1 MLFLF
6 LFYIYIFAVW
16 VFCLHVCTYMQH
28 VCAGPTGVR
37 TTSNP
42 LEPELSC
49 ESREVNPG
57 PLQEQQVC
65 LTAEPSLQPQHSMA
79 LKYVCNTHSPYIR
92 QLSTDPPAHF
102 TRVRR
107 TALGPLA
114 STEAPSEFL
123 RNIGCFWR
131 KAKLLLFLNCK
142 LFELGPVM
150 FLTLNAR
157 TEKIITKLPK
167 K

>member
-1 MLFLF
+1 M
-6 LFYIYIFAVW
+6 
-16 VFCLHVCTYMQH
+16 
-28 VCAGPTGVR
+28 
-37 TTSNP
+37 
-42 LEPELSC
+42 
-49 ESREVNPG
+49 
-57 PLQEQQVC
+57 
-65 LTAEPSLQPQHSMA
+65 
-79 LKYVCNTHSPYIR
+79 
-92 QLSTDPPAHF
+92 STDPPVHF

-123 RNIGCFWR
+123 RNNGCFWR

-167 K
+167 KIKFSKKGIKNKIKAE